1 MYVFFLYILVFDG
14 VCSFLVLKIKLLIF
28 LYVLSLSLFL
38 ILKMLK
44 FSDNTFEVINYLTHD
59 QLRVLFGNAEKFKN
73 WLKNK
78 EIEDIVSIN

>member
-1 MYVFFLYILVFDG
+1 MP
-14 VCSFLVLKIKLLIF
+14 
-28 LYVLSLSLFL
+28 
-38 ILKMLK
+38 K
-44 FSDNTFEVINYLTHD
+44 FSDITFEIINSLNYLTCD